1 MKSAVSK
8 SLPVLAALFVV
19 AGVLHFVFPAMYL
32 TVMPPQLPFPL
43 TLVYVSGAL
52 GIACGLG
59 ILHPRTRR
67 IAGIGLMLLLLAMW
81 PANFQMLFNTRA
93 AGAPAWQ
100 ELLLWLR
107 LPLQIVLMLWVW
119 KATK

>member
-1 MKSAVSK
+1 MKSASK

-19 AGVLHFVFPAMYL
+19 AGVLHFAFPAMYL

-43 TLVYVSGAL
+43 ALVYVSGAL
-52 GIACGLG
+52 EIAGGMG
-59 ILHPRTRR
+59 ILHPRMRR

-81 PANFQMLFNTRA
+81 PANFQMLFNARA

-107 LPLQIVLMLWVW
+107 LPLQPLLMFWVW